1 MHIIRFP
8 KFTHIHSFNVHIYI
22 LHLLGVETLQ
32 VKVVFKGKCVVATMP
47 RNRVSVILKRIAPLD
62 NKESWLSSPGE

>member
-32 VKVVFKGKCVVATMP
+32 VKVVFKG
-47 RNRVSVILKRIAPLD
+47 VSVILKRIAPLD